1 MCAISAIVACSRN
14 RVIGVDGSLPWDLP
28 ADLRRFRLLT
38 KGHPVIMGRKT
49 FESLPPRFR
58 PLPDRRN
65 IVVTRRTGQDLGP
78 GVETFPTPLA
88 ALDAAGSGAFVI
100 GGGQIYAALLG
111 YVDRV
116 YLTEVDIVCSGT
128 AYFPDL
134 SEESWRLTESVG
146 PIDDGNHQIH
156 FRTYDRI

>member
-1 MCAISAIVACSRN
+1 VCAISVIAACSRN

-28 ADLRRFRLLT
+28 ADLRRFRSLT
-38 KGHPVIMGRKT
+38 AGHPVIMGRTT

-65 IVVTRRTGQDLGP
+65 LVVTRSTWRDLGH
-78 GVETFPTPLA
+78 GVETFSTPLA
-88 ALDAAGSGAFVI
+88 ALDAAGSPCFVI
-100 GGGQIYAALLG
+100 GGGQIYASLLP

-116 YLTEVDIVCSGT
+116 YLTEVEFVCSGDT
-128 AYFPDL
+128 YFPELDT
-134 SEESWRLTESVG
+134 ESWRLTESVG
-146 PIDDGNHQIH
+146 PVEDNGHQLH